1 MQDASL
7 SRAESYMDLA
17 IEAANASG
25 TAGDVPVGCVIVKGD
40 RVIAVCGNTRE
51 ASKDAT
57 GHAEINAIRAACEA
71 LGTWHLLDCEMYVT
85 LEPCAM
91 CAGAVISARI
101 PRVYVGVKDPKAG
114 ALGSLINLNA
124 YPLNHHPELVF
135 GIRENECRQ
144 LLQDFFRIRRAAR
157 KPAVTP

>member
-1 MQDASL
+1 MQDESML
-7 SRAESYMDLA
+7 RAESYMDLA
-17 IEAANASG
+17 IQAANASG
-25 TAGDVPVGCVIVKGD
+25 IAGDVPVGCVIVKGD
-40 RVIAVCGNTRE
+40 QIVAACGNTRE

-91 CAGAVISARI
+91 CAGAVVSARI
-101 PRVYVGVKDPKAG
+101 PRVYIGAKDPKAG

-135 GIRENECRQ
+135 GVREKECRN
-144 LLQDFFRIRRAAR
+144 LLQDFFRCRRAAQ
-157 KPAVTP
+157 KPPATF